1 MMAVLGVILYLI
13 YLAVCIALAVMG
25 LTLAYMPYVLGGI
38 ASLIIYS
45 QNPGIQKWIPGHP
58 WMCFIVLL
66 ALVEAGIAVLMQIKH
81 VSRAVIT
88 FFCCVFMGAIGAVVF
103 EELTPDSM
111 GYPWGIAFLS
121 RSCTFC
127 FRYSQYGS
135 ICEIY
140 QKSAE
145 AEESLRAFSR
155 VRCTAC
161 LQ

>member
-45 QNPGIQKWIPGHP
+45 QNPGIQTWIPGHP

-66 ALVEAGIAVLMQIKH
+66 ALVEAGIAVLMHIKH

-111 GYPWGIAFLS
+111 GYCLFVSVVYLLLS
-121 RSCTFC
+121 VF
-127 FRYSQYGS
+127 
-135 ICEIY
+135 
-140 QKSAE
+140 AV
-145 AEESLRAFSR
+145 R
-155 VRCTAC
+155 VN
-161 LQ
+161 L

>member
-1 MMAVLGVILYLI
+1 MMAVFGVILYLI

-45 QNPGIQKWIPGHP
+45 QNPGIQTWIPGHP

-66 ALVEAGIAVLMQIKH
+66 ALVEAGIAVLIHIKH

-111 GYPWGIAFLS
+111 GIAFLS
-121 RSCTFC
+121 RSFTFC
-127 FRYSQYGS
+127 FRYSRYGS
-135 ICEIY
+135 ICEIFR
-140 QKSAE
+140 KNME
-145 AEESLRAFSR
+145 AEESLRAFSLA
-155 VRCTAC
+155 RCTAC